1 MRVGYVGLTCAHL
14 NQRVDEHK
22 GPFSSNG
29 EDFQE
34 KHLLIPKDLS
44 QNFSV
49 LKKCTN
55 KFDCLVYKMLF
66 INKRKPSLNVQSD
79 SIFANVFK

>member
-55 KFDCLVYKMLF
+55 KFDCAVYKMLF
-66 INKRKPSLNVQSD
+66 TNKRKPSFNVQLD
-79 SIFANVFK
+79 SIFANIFK